1 MQRPVWL
8 VTLAFTLAALTAN
21 GLAQTLD
28 LSHFVGTWKVSLAK
42 SKFTAPIP
50 PVPYTRVHEDRGGGL
65 LHLTQQGP
73 VNPRDIAFLQ
83 SAFKCDGKEY
93 PWLSRG
99 ASAASSISCR
109 VIDAYG
115 FEYTL
120 KTERIVSAT
129 GTYTVSKDGKTL
141 TIRPTNP
148 EGQPT
153 GFFTVFEKQ

>member
-8 VTLAFTLAALTAN
+8 ATLAFTLAALAAN

-28 LSHFVGTWKVSLAK
+28 LSLFVGTWRASLSK
-42 SKFTAPIP
+42 SKFSAPIP
-50 PVPYTRVHEDRGGGL
+50 PSPYTRVHEDRGGGL
-65 LHLTQQGP
+65 LHLTQRGP
-73 VNPRDIAFLQ
+73 VNPRDVTFMQ

-93 PWLSRG
+93 PWLIRG
-99 ASAASSISCR
+99 ASAASTITCKA
-109 VIDAYG
+109 IDAYG

-120 KTERIVSAT
+120 KTEGTVSAT

-141 TIRPTNP
+141 TLAPRNP
-148 EGQPT
+148 RGEST